1 MATVPLKGQMNK
13 FLTPSSDEVPTLT
26 AYDVNT
32 PQAAR
37 EGLPL
42 RLFDKSRARYNK
54 GDVVNEDTKNY
65 NQALNI
71 FHLMSRENRT
81 PQEIKSRIGE
91 NMYNKI
97 IMNKKNVRQAATGG
111 VMPTDPLLDPRI
123 SRYYEEPEYRAY
135 AHGGR
140 VGLAEGDTPFMAWL
154 SQVKNVNINDLSAND
169 YSAYSQEWKRLQNQ
183 KAEGGEVEG
192 PMEVPELTPEQE
204 TNLDMQMEEAIPPME
219 EGEIEEDEN
228 TVLDTSMLDEEEK
241 ALLNEAVEMHPELK
255 SIIPKIVATEFT
267 GEGEVDGP
275 GTETSD
281 SIPAMLS
288 DGEFVFTA
296 KATKQLGVDKLRK
309 QMKAAE
315 EEYDNSMAVQ
325 DSQQM
330 EYEQPMMYKGGLMS
344 VNKYKI

>member
-1 MATVPLKGQMNK
+1 MATVSLKGQMNK

-42 RLFDKSRARYNK
+42 RLFDKNRARYNK
-54 GDVVNEDTKNY
+54 GEVVDEDTKNY

-71 FHLMSRENRT
+71 FHLMSRENKT

-111 VMPTDPLLDPRI
+111 VMPTEPLLDPRF
-123 SRYYEEPEYRAY
+123 SRYYEQPEYRAY
-135 AHGGR
+135 STGG
-140 VGLAEGDTPFMAWL
+140 LTD
-154 SQVKNVNINDLSAND
+154 KVNQ
-169 YSAYSQEWKRLQNQ
+169 Y
-183 KAEGGEVEG
+183 AEGGEVEG

-219 EGEIEEDEN
+219 EGEMDVSAQVD
-228 TVLDTSMLDEEEK
+228 TSVLDSDEE
-241 ALLNEAVEMHPELK
+241 ALLEEVIEMHPG
-255 SIIPKIVATEFT
+255 IVDVIVKLTTKEFT
-267 GEGEVDGP
+267 GQGEVDGP
-275 GTETSD
+275 GTGTSD
-281 SIPAMLS
+281 DIPAMLS

-325 DSQQM
+325 DSQQL

>member
-1 MATVPLKGQMNK
+1 MATKSLMGKK
-13 FLTPSSDEVPTLT
+13 DEFLTPTSDEVPTLN

-42 RLFDKSRARYNK
+42 RLFDKNRARYNK
-54 GDVVNEDTKNY
+54 GEVVDADSKQYT
-65 NQALNI
+65 QALNI
-71 FHLMSRENRT
+71 YHLMIREGKNSS
-81 PQEIKSRIGE
+81 EIKTRIGE

-97 IMNKKNVRQAATGG
+97 TMNKQNIRQKAATGG
-111 VMPTDPLLDPRI
+111 VMPTDPLLDPRFG
-123 SRYYEEPEYRAY
+123 RYFEKPEYRAY
-135 AHGGR
+135 
-140 VGLAEGDTPFMAWL
+140 
-154 SQVKNVNINDLSAND
+154 
-169 YSAYSQEWKRLQNQ
+169 
-183 KAEGGEVEG
+183 AEGGEVEG

-281 SIPAMLS
+281 SNPAMLS
-288 DGEFVFTA
+288 DGEFDFTA

-315 EEYDNSMAVQ
+315 QEYDNSMAVQ
-325 DSQQM
+325 DSEM
-330 EYEQPMMYKGGLMS
+330 NNEQPMMYKGGLMS
-344 VNKYKI
+344 ADKYKI